1 MSLQDSTFNTTHVMD
16 NEIIKAND
24 FEFAFEPA
32 KDKITQA
39 HYDAVSRILTVWQE
53 KYKAAETIEEKNRI
67 RHEMKK
73 ILPSGYLQKRG
84 CAINYETL
92 CKMYEQRKNHKL
104 TEWSVDFVNWI
115 NTLPYN
121 EFIKGEGFR
130 DE

>member
-1 MSLQDSTFNTTHVMD
+1 MHTLYK
-16 NEIIKAND
+16 E
-24 FEFAFEPA
+24 EFDGDDALAFEPA
-32 KDKITQA
+32 QDKATQA
-39 HYDAVSRILTVWQE
+39 HYDAVSRILSNWQE
-53 KYKAAETIEEKNRI
+53 KYRAASTVEEKNHI

-84 CAINYETL
+84 CDINYETL
-92 CKMYEQRKNHKL
+92 AKMYEQRKNHKL

-115 NTLPYN
+115 DTLPYN